1 MNNKELQNYANK
13 DITVKPSMC
22 VLHINIITLSIHFYH
37 FVTICIFRIYDIYA
51 KYSYQTSI
59 SCFTSPKYI
68 YLNAKI
74 ETMIVD
80 SVLIG
85 GTNMG
90 ERTKSELCEPS
101 DKNTVS

>member
-59 SCFTSPKYI
+59 SCLTSPKYI

-74 ETMIVD
+74 ETMI
-80 SVLIG
+80 SGYCVLIG
-85 GTNMG
+85 GRNMMG
-90 ERTKSELCEPS
+90 EDQKRIMRTE
-101 DKNTVS
+101 